1 MLDLAKSAERVAQR
15 VAAAERNDTP
25 EREPLGPEPEW
36 SRMFGM
42 MTDMLNGD
50 EVAYKNCVAWS
61 DAHCTGTKE
70 KVPYSP
76 PPSPLPPR
84 EKPAPNDGMNS
95 KQRRRHRL
103 KQEKAL
109 RKAQDREERAAMSE

>member
-1 MLDLAKSAERVAQR
+1 MLDLANRPPIAVIERKSPPQ
-15 VAAAERNDTP
+15 DDLP
-25 EREPLGPEPEW
+25 ERQPLGPEPEW

-50 EVAYKNCVAWS
+50 ETAYKNCVAWS
-61 DAHCTGTKE
+61 DAHCTGTKV
-70 KVPYSP
+70 KTPYSP
-76 PPSPLPPR
+76 PASPLPPR

-103 KQEKAL
+103 KQEKAQ
-109 RKAQDREERAAMSE
+109 RKAQAREQRDVMSE